1 MGDVWIAGGNV
12 AVEPFTPI
20 EVVTLLPPA
29 LTGDVSRVV
38 VEPTIP
44 SVVAS
49 GSVVVVT
56 IVLVSPASEVLGA
69 IVVDVVELV
78 VVDSDVVVVSPYV
91 VVVLW
96 QVHCVCCVVVVWQPR
111 LIAHAIWPIVPEV
124 ELC

>member
-1 MGDVWIAGGNV
+1 VKGRTPLVGDVWIAGGNV

-56 IVLVSPASEVLGA
+56 MVLVSPASEVLGA
-69 IVVDVVELV
+69 IVVDVVVLV

-96 QVHCVCCVVVVWQPR
+96 HVHCVCCVVVV
-111 LIAHAIWPIVPEV
+111 
-124 ELC
+124 